1 MMNSQP
7 RRNIS
12 TNTPWENRFGY
23 SRVVVAGGMVFVAGT
38 VAADHTGRIHAP
50 GDAAAQARYIYEKI
64 GRALE
69 QAGASLSDVARVRVY
84 LTNIADI
91 EAVGLVHHEFFAD
104 VRPVNT
110 TLAVAALAAPE
121 CLLEIEADAVL
132 PPDPG

>member
-50 GDAAAQARYIYEKI
+50 GDAAAQARYVYEKI

-69 QAGASLSDVARVRVY
+69 QAGASLRDVVRVRVY

-121 CLLEIEADAVL
+121 CLLEIEVDAVL
-132 PPDPG
+132 PLAVA

>member
-1 MMNSQP
+1 MMNSQQ

-12 TNTPWENRFGY
+12 TNTPWETRFGY

-50 GDAAAQARYIYEKI
+50 GDAAAQARYIDEKI

-69 QAGASLSDVARVRVY
+69 QAGASLRDVVRVRVY

-121 CLLEIEADAVL
+121 CLLEIEVDAVL
-132 PPDPG
+132 PPSPS

>member
-1 MMNSQP
+1 MNSQP
-7 RRNIS
+7 RRNIC

-50 GDAAAQARYIYEKI
+50 GNAAAQARYIYEKI

-69 QAGASLSDVARVRVY
+69 QAGASLRDVVRVRVY

-91 EAVGLVHHEFFAD
+91 EAVGQVHHEFFAD
-104 VRPVNT
+104 VRPANT

-121 CLLEIEADAVL
+121 CLLEIEVDAVL
-132 PPDPG
+132 PPEAA

>member
-7 RRNIS
+7 RHNIS

-38 VAADHTGRIHAP
+38 VAAYHTGRIHAP
-50 GDAAAQARYIYEKI
+50 GDAAAQARYVYEKI

-69 QAGASLSDVARVRVY
+69 QAGASLRDVVRVRVY

-121 CLLEIEADAVL
+121 CLLEIEVDAVL
-132 PPDPG
+132 PLAVA

>member
-1 MMNSQP
+1 MNSQP

-69 QAGASLSDVARVRVY
+69 QAGASLRDVVRVRVY

-121 CLLEIEADAVL
+121 CLLEIEVDAVL
-132 PPDPG
+132 QPAPG

>member
-1 MMNSQP
+1 MNSQP

-69 QAGASLSDVARVRVY
+69 QAGASLRAVVRVRVY

-104 VRPVNT
+104 VWPVNT

-121 CLLEIEADAVL
+121 CLLEIEVDAVL
-132 PPDPG
+132 PPAPG

>member
-1 MMNSQP
+1 MNSQP

-12 TNTPWENRFGY
+12 TNTPWETRFGY
-23 SRVVVAGGMVFVAGT
+23 SRVVVAGAMVLVAGT

-50 GDAAAQARYIYEKI
+50 GNAAAQARYIYEKI

-69 QAGASLSDVARVRVY
+69 QAGASLRDVVRVRVY

-121 CLLEIEADAVL
+121 CLLEIEVDAVL
-132 PPDPG
+132 PPEAA

>member
-1 MMNSQP
+1 MNSQP

-12 TNTPWENRFGY
+12 TNTPWETRFGY

-50 GDAAAQARYIYEKI
+50 GNAAAQARYIYEKI

-69 QAGASLSDVARVRVY
+69 QAGASLRDVVRVRVY

-121 CLLEIEADAVL
+121 CLLEIEVDAVL
-132 PPDPG
+132 PPAIS

>member
-1 MMNSQP
+1 MMNSQQ

-12 TNTPWENRFGY
+12 TNTPWETRFAY

-69 QAGASLSDVARVRVY
+69 QAGASLRDVVRVRVY

-110 TLAVAALAAPE
+110 TLAVAALAA
-121 CLLEIEADAVL
+121 
-132 PPDPG
+132 

>member
-1 MMNSQP
+1 MNPQQ

-12 TNTPWENRFGY
+12 TNTPWEIRFGY
-23 SRVVVAGGMVFVAGT
+23 SRVVVANGMVFVSGT

-50 GDAAAQARYIYEKI
+50 GNAAAQARYIYEKI

-69 QAGASLSDVARVRVY
+69 QAGASLLDVVRVRVY

-91 EAVGLVHHEFFAD
+91 EAMGLVHHEFFAD
-104 VRPVNT
+104 VLPANT

-121 CLLEIEADAVL
+121 CLLEIEVDAVL
-132 PPDPG
+132 PPEAA

>member
-1 MMNSQP
+1 MNSQL

-12 TNTPWENRFGY
+12 TNTPWETRFGY
-23 SRVVVAGGMVFVAGT
+23 SRVVVAGGMVIVAGT

-50 GDAAAQARYIYEKI
+50 GNAAAQARYIYEKI

-69 QAGASLSDVARVRVY
+69 QAGASLRDVVRVRVY

-104 VRPVNT
+104 VRPANT
-110 TLAVAALAAPE
+110 TLAVAALAAPG
-121 CLLEIEADAVL
+121 CLLEIEVDAVL
-132 PPDPG
+132 PPEAA

>member
-12 TNTPWENRFGY
+12 TNTPWETRFGY
-23 SRVVVAGGMVFVAGT
+23 SRVVVAGGMVFLAGT

-69 QAGASLSDVARVRVY
+69 QAGASLRAVVRVRVY

-121 CLLEIEADAVL
+121 CLLEIEVDAVL
-132 PPDPG
+132 PPAPS

>member
-1 MMNSQP
+1 MNSQP

-50 GDAAAQARYIYEKI
+50 GDAAAQARYVYEKI

-121 CLLEIEADAVL
+121 CLLEIEVDAVL
-132 PPDPG
+132 PPDVS

>member
-1 MMNSQP
+1 MNSQP

-12 TNTPWENRFGY
+12 TNTPWETRFGY

-50 GDAAAQARYIYEKI
+50 GNAAAQARYIYEKI

-69 QAGASLSDVARVRVY
+69 QAGASLRDVVRVRVY

-91 EAVGLVHHEFFAD
+91 EAVGQVHHEFFAD
-104 VRPVNT
+104 VRPANT
-110 TLAVAALAAPE
+110 TLGVAALAAPE
-121 CLLEIEADAVL
+121 CLLEIEVDAVL
-132 PPDPG
+132 PPEAA

>member
-1 MMNSQP
+1 MNSQP

-12 TNTPWENRFGY
+12 TNTPWETRFGY

-50 GDAAAQARYIYEKI
+50 GNAAAQARYIYEKI

-69 QAGASLSDVARVRVY
+69 QAGASLRDVVRVRVY

-91 EAVGLVHHEFFAD
+91 EAVGQVHHEFFAD

-121 CLLEIEADAVL
+121 CLLEIEVDAVL
-132 PPDPG
+132 PLAPL

>member
-1 MMNSQP
+1 MNSQP

-23 SRVVVAGGMVFVAGT
+23 SRVVAAGGMVFVAGT

-69 QAGASLSDVARVRVY
+69 QAGASMRDVVRVRVY

-91 EAVGLVHHEFFAD
+91 EAVGLVHHEFFAH

>member
-1 MMNSQP
+1 MINSQP

-12 TNTPWENRFGY
+12 TSTPWENRFGY

-50 GDAAAQARYIYEKI
+50 GDAAAQARYVYDKI

-69 QAGASLSDVARVRVY
+69 QAGASLRDVVRVRVY

-121 CLLEIEADAVL
+121 CLLEIEVDAVL
-132 PPDPG
+132 PPDVV

>member
-1 MMNSQP
+1 MNSQP

-12 TNTPWENRFGY
+12 TNTPWETRFGY

-50 GDAAAQARYIYEKI
+50 GNAAAQARYIYEKI

-69 QAGASLSDVARVRVY
+69 QAGASLRDVVRVRVY

-91 EAVGLVHHEFFAD
+91 EAVGQVHHEFFAD
-104 VRPVNT
+104 VRPANT

-121 CLLEIEADAVL
+121 CLLEIEVDAVL
-132 PPDPG
+132 PPAIS

>member
-1 MMNSQP
+1 MNSQP

-12 TNTPWENRFGY
+12 TNTPWETRFGY

-50 GDAAAQARYIYEKI
+50 GNAAAQARYIYEKI

-69 QAGASLSDVARVRVY
+69 QAGASLRDVVRVRVY

-91 EAVGLVHHEFFAD
+91 EAVGQVHHEFFAD
-104 VRPVNT
+104 VRPANT

-121 CLLEIEADAVL
+121 CLLEIEVDAV
-132 PPDPG
+132 PPLAPL

>member
-1 MMNSQP
+1 MNSQP

-23 SRVVVAGGMVFVAGT
+23 SRVVVAGGMVFLAGT

-69 QAGASLSDVARVRVY
+69 QAGASLRAVVRVRVY

-121 CLLEIEADAVL
+121 CLLEIEVDAVL
-132 PPDPG
+132 PPAPG

>member
-7 RRNIS
+7 RRTIS

-121 CLLEIEADAVL
+121 CLLEIEVDAVL
-132 PPDPG
+132 QPAPG

>member
-1 MMNSQP
+1 MNSQP

-23 SRVVVAGGMVFVAGT
+23 IRVVVAGGMVFVAGT

-69 QAGASLSDVARVRVY
+69 QAGASLRAVVRVRVY

-91 EAVGLVHHEFFAD
+91 EAVGLVHHDFFAE

-110 TLAVAALAAPE
+110 TIAVAALAAPE
-121 CLLEIEADAVL
+121 CLLEIEVDAVL
-132 PPDPG
+132 PPDVA

>member
-1 MMNSQP
+1 MNIQP

-12 TNTPWENRFGY
+12 TNTPWETLFGY

-69 QAGASLSDVARVRVY
+69 QAGASLRDVVRVRVY

-121 CLLEIEADAVL
+121 CLLEIEVDAIL
-132 PPDPG
+132 PVVGV

>member
-1 MMNSQP
+1 MNSQL

-12 TNTPWENRFGY
+12 TNTPWETRFGY

-50 GDAAAQARYIYEKI
+50 GNAAAQARYIYEKI

-69 QAGASLSDVARVRVY
+69 QAGASLRDVVRVRVY

-104 VRPVNT
+104 VRPANT

-121 CLLEIEADAVL
+121 CLLEIEVDAV
-132 PPDPG
+132 PPLAPL

>member
-1 MMNSQP
+1 MNSQP

-12 TNTPWENRFGY
+12 TNTPWETRFGY
-23 SRVVVAGGMVFVAGT
+23 SRVVVAGAMVFVAGT

-50 GDAAAQARYIYEKI
+50 GNAAAQARYIYEKI

-69 QAGASLSDVARVRVY
+69 QAGASLRDVVRVRVY

-121 CLLEIEADAVL
+121 CLLEIEVDAVL
-132 PPDPG
+132 PPEAA

>member
-38 VAADHTGRIHAP
+38 VAADHTGRIHAQ
-50 GDAAAQARYIYEKI
+50 GDAAAQARYIYEKV

-69 QAGASLSDVARVRVY
+69 QAGASLRDVVRVRVY

-121 CLLEIEADAVL
+121 CLLEIEVDAVL
-132 PPDPG
+132 PPAPA

>member
-1 MMNSQP
+1 MNSQP

-12 TNTPWENRFGY
+12 TNTPWETRFGY

-50 GDAAAQARYIYEKI
+50 GNAAAQARYIYEKI

-69 QAGASLSDVARVRVY
+69 QAGASLRDVVRVRVY

-91 EAVGLVHHEFFAD
+91 EAVGQVHHEFFAD
-104 VRPVNT
+104 VRPANT

-121 CLLEIEADAVL
+121 CLLEIEVDAVL
-132 PPDPG
+132 PLAPL

>member
-1 MMNSQP
+1 MNSQP
-7 RRNIS
+7 RRNIP

-23 SRVVVAGGMVFVAGT
+23 SRVVVAGGMMFVAGT

-69 QAGASLSDVARVRVY
+69 QAGASLRAVVRVRVY

-121 CLLEIEADAVL
+121 CLLEIEVDAVL
-132 PPDPG
+132 PPSPS

>member
-7 RRNIS
+7 RHNIS

-50 GDAAAQARYIYEKI
+50 GDAAAQARYVYEKI

-69 QAGASLSDVARVRVY
+69 QAGASLRDVVRVRVY

-121 CLLEIEADAVL
+121 CLLEIEVDAVL
-132 PPDPG
+132 PLAVA

>member
-50 GDAAAQARYIYEKI
+50 GDAAAQARYVYQKI

-69 QAGASLSDVARVRVY
+69 QAGASLRAVVRVRVY

-121 CLLEIEADAVL
+121 CLLEIEVDAVL
-132 PPDPG
+132 PPDVV

>member
-23 SRVVVAGGMVFVAGT
+23 SRVVVAGGMVFLAGT

-50 GDAAAQARYIYEKI
+50 GDAAAQARYVYEKI
-64 GRALE
+64 GRVLE
-69 QAGASLSDVARVRVY
+69 QAGASLRDVVRVRVY
-84 LTNIADI
+84 LTNIEDI

-121 CLLEIEADAVL
+121 CLLEIEVDAVL
-132 PPDPG
+132 PPAPV

>member
-1 MMNSQP
+1 MNSQP

-12 TNTPWENRFGY
+12 TNTPWENHFGY

-69 QAGASLSDVARVRVY
+69 QAGASLRAVVRVRVY

-121 CLLEIEADAVL
+121 CLLEIEVDAVL
-132 PPDPG
+132 PPDVV

>member
-1 MMNSQP
+1 MNSQP

-12 TNTPWENRFGY
+12 TNTPWETRFGY

-38 VAADHTGRIHAP
+38 VAADHTSRIHAP
-50 GDAAAQARYIYEKI
+50 GNAAAQARYIYEKI

-69 QAGASLSDVARVRVY
+69 QAGASLRDVVRVRVY

-91 EAVGLVHHEFFAD
+91 EAVGQVHHEFFAD
-104 VRPVNT
+104 VRPANT

-121 CLLEIEADAVL
+121 CLLEIEVDAVL
-132 PPDPG
+132 PLAPL

>member
-1 MMNSQP
+1 MNSQP

-12 TNTPWENRFGY
+12 TNTPWETRFGY

-50 GDAAAQARYIYEKI
+50 GNAAAQARYIYEKI

-69 QAGASLSDVARVRVY
+69 QAGASLRDVVRVRVY

-104 VRPVNT
+104 VRPANT

-121 CLLEIEADAVL
+121 CLLEIEVDAVL
-132 PPDPG
+132 PPAVA

>member
-1 MMNSQP
+1 MNTQP

-12 TNTPWENRFGY
+12 TNTPWETRFGY

-50 GDAAAQARYIYEKI
+50 GNAAAQARYIYEKI

-69 QAGASLSDVARVRVY
+69 QAGASLRDVVRVRVY

-121 CLLEIEADAVL
+121 CLLEIEVDAV
-132 PPDPG
+132 PPLAPL

>member
-1 MMNSQP
+1 MNSQP

-12 TNTPWENRFGY
+12 TNTPWETRFGY

-38 VAADHTGRIHAP
+38 VAADHTGRVHAP
-50 GDAAAQARYIYEKI
+50 GNAAAQARYIYEKI

-69 QAGASLSDVARVRVY
+69 QAGASLRDVVRVRVY

-91 EAVGLVHHEFFAD
+91 EAVGQVHHEFFAD
-104 VRPVNT
+104 VRPANT

-121 CLLEIEADAVL
+121 CLLEIEVDAVL
-132 PPDPG
+132 PPEAA